1 MKRKSEGAIKHEQT
15 RERGNVDIGQ
25 RAQNEDQT
33 KSTSKKNTNKYVTS
47 QL

>member
-15 RERGNVDIGQ
+15 REKGNVDIGQ
-25 RAQNEDQT
+25 WAQNEDKT
-33 KSTSKKNTNKYVTS
+33 KSTSKKTTNKYVTS